1 MNAITANSI
10 SARFDLQPAKE
21 PLSAEERAK
30 RMQNPGFGKVFSEHM
45 VVIPYNE
52 ETGWGKGVLK
62 PYGPIVLDPAAS
74 VLHYGQAIFEGF
86 KAYRQPDG
94 SIKTFRPEANGHR
107 FNASARRLAM
117 PELPVDLFVEA
128 ADLLITQEKNWVPD
142 AIGESLYLRPLMIAT
157 EAALGVRASKE
168 YLFILIA
175 SPSGAYFPQGV
186 KPVTVWISE
195 NYVRA
200 APGGTGSA
208 KCAGNYAASLVAQKE
223 AKGEGC
229 DQVVWL
235 DAVHRRYIEEMGGMN
250 IFFVYKEGGET
261 IVATP
266 VLTGTLLPGITRLTL
281 LDLARKMGFKAEERR
296 ISVDDWAEALRN
308 GTMTE
313 AFACGTAAVITPIG
327 TVKSAHGEWKVNGGE
342 TGPVASRLRE
352 ALLNLQHGVDPD
364 PNGWM
369 HQVC

>member
-1 MNAITANSI
+1 MNANEV
-10 SARFDLQPAKE
+10 SARFDIQLAKE
-21 PLSAEERAK
+21 PLSPEERAK
-30 RMQNPGFGKVFSEHM
+30 RMQNPGFGKVFTEHM
-45 VVIPYNE
+45 IVIPYNDE
-52 ETGWGKGVLK
+52 LGWGRGVLK

-94 SIKTFRPEANGHR
+94 HIKTFRPEANAHR

-117 PELPVDLFVEA
+117 PEIPVELFVEA
-128 ADLLITQEKNWVPD
+128 ADTLITQEQAWVPT

-157 EAALGVRASKE
+157 EAALGVKASHE

-208 KCAGNYAASLVAQKE
+208 KCAGNYAASLIAQTE
-223 AKGEGC
+223 AKAEGC

-235 DAVHRRYIEEMGGMN
+235 DAVHRRYVEEMGGMN
-250 IFFVYKEGGET
+250 IFFVYKEKGET
-261 IVATP
+261 VVVTP
-266 VLTGTLLPGITRLTL
+266 VLTGTLLPGITRSSLLEMARTL
-281 LDLARKMGFKAEERR
+281 GFKAEERR
-296 ISVDDWAEALRN
+296 ISVDEWRDALLEGR
-308 GTMTE
+308 MTE

-327 TVKSAHGEWKVNGGE
+327 TAKSVHGEWKINAGQ
-342 TGPVASRLRE
+342 TGPVAQRLRE
-352 ALLNLQHGVDPD
+352 ALLNLQHGVEPD

-369 HQVC
+369 HEVC

>member
-1 MNAITANSI
+1 MTALSTSNT
-10 SARFDLQPAKE
+10 ARFDIQLARE
-21 PLSAEERAK
+21 PLSPEERAK
-30 RMQNPGFGKVFSEHM
+30 RMQNPGFGKVFTEHM
-45 VVIPYNE
+45 VVIPYSE
-52 ETGWGKGVLK
+52 ELGWGKGLLK
-62 PYGPIVLDPAAS
+62 PYGPIVLDPASS

-94 SIKTFRPEANGHR
+94 HIKTFRPESNAHR

-128 ADLLITQEKNWVPD
+128 ADMLIRQEQDWVPK
-142 AIGESLYLRPLMIAT
+142 AIGESLYLRPFMIAT
-157 EAALGVRASKE
+157 EAALGVKASKE

-200 APGGTGSA
+200 APGGTGAA
-208 KCAGNYAASLVAQKE
+208 KCAGNYAASLVAQTE
-223 AKGEGC
+223 AKAEGC

-261 IVATP
+261 VVVTP
-266 VLTGTLLPGITRLTL
+266 VLTGTLLPGITRLSL
-281 LDLARKMGFKAEERR
+281 LEMARKLGFRSEERR
-296 ISVDDWAEALRN
+296 ISVDDWRDALLEGR
-308 GTMTE
+308 MTE

-327 TVKSAHGEWKVNGGE
+327 TVKSAHGEWKINRGE
-342 TGPVASRLRE
+342 TGPVAAQLRE

-364 PNGWM
+364 TNGWM

>member
-1 MNAITANSI
+1 MNAITANQV
-10 SARFDLQPAKE
+10 SARFDIQPAKE
-21 PLSAEERAK
+21 PLSSEERAK

-45 VVIPYNE
+45 IVIPYNE

-86 KAYRQPDG
+86 KAYKQPDG
-94 SIKTFRPEANGHR
+94 SIKTFRPEANAHR

-128 ADLLITQEKNWVPD
+128 ADLLITQEQAWVPD
-142 AIGESLYLRPLMIAT
+142 AVGESLYLRPLMIAT

-223 AKGEGC
+223 AKAEGC

-250 IFFVYKEGGET
+250 IFFVYKENGET

-266 VLTGTLLPGITRLTL
+266 VLTGTLLPGVTRLTL
-281 LDLARKMGFKAEERR
+281 LDLAKKLGFRAEERR

-327 TVKSAHGEWKVNGGE
+327 TVKSAHGEWMVNGGE
-342 TGPVASRLRE
+342 TGPVASKLRE

-369 HQVC
+369 HKVC

>member
-1 MNAITANSI
+1 MSPLTAP
-10 SARFDLQPAKE
+10 AAHFDIQLAKE
-21 PLSAEERAK
+21 PMTAEERLK
-30 RMQNPGFGKVFSEHM
+30 RMQNPGFGKVFTEHM
-45 VVIPYNE
+45 VVIPYSE
-52 ETGWGKGVLK
+52 ELGWGRGTLK

-94 SIKTFRPEANGHR
+94 HIRTFRPEANADR
-107 FNASARRLAM
+107 FNSSARRMAM
-117 PELPVDLFVEA
+117 PELPRELFVEA
-128 ADLLITQEKNWVPD
+128 ADTLIRQERDWVP
-142 AIGESLYLRPLMIAT
+142 AAVGESLYLRPFMIAT
-157 EAALGVRASKE
+157 EAALGVKPSQE

-200 APGGTGSA
+200 APGGTGFA
-208 KCAGNYAASLVAQKE
+208 KFAGNYAASLIAQKE
-223 AKGEGC
+223 AKAEGC

-250 IFFVYKEGGET
+250 IFFVYNENGET
-261 IVATP
+261 VLVTP

-281 LDLARKMGFKAEERR
+281 LELAKTLGFRAEERR
-296 ISVDDWAEALRN
+296 ISVDEWNAALVEGR
-308 GTMTE
+308 MTE

-327 TVKSAHGEWKVNGGE
+327 TVKSNHGEWKINNGE
-342 TGPVASRLRE
+342 TGPVAAQLRK
-352 ALLNLQHGVDPD
+352 ALLDLQHGLAPD
-364 PNGWM
+364 THRWL
-369 HQVC
+369 HDVC